1 MQRVFNLVDRINVNR
16 DDSYI
21 VSYPHLVSYASG
33 VETLTASDLV
43 RIAHMSYGWMPTIL
57 ELYTGDNN
65 ISLAD
70 GACILQKAKT
80 GAQVSKS
87 EISNLARLVNNS
99 LVGASKL
106 LHFCAPDRYAIW
118 DSKIYSFVH
127 NKKPYNYRV
136 NEVNLYSE
144 YLLGLSEVRQDPRF
158 TDFHAKVNRKVGYDV
173 SAFRAIELVMFKSA
187 PVFGG

>member
-1 MQRVFNLVDRINVNR
+1 MQRVFDLIEGIKISR

-21 VSYPHLVSYASG
+21 VSYPHLISYAEGIQTFS
-33 VETLTASDLV
+33 VADLV
-43 RIAHMSYGWMPTIL
+43 RLAHMSYGWMPTIL
-57 ELYTGDNN
+57 NLYHDDEN
-65 ISLAD
+65 ISLSD
-70 GACILQKAKT
+70 GASLLQKAR
-80 GAQVSKS
+80 GEEVSEL
-87 EISNLARLVNNS
+87 EIFNLARLVNNS

-136 NEVNLYSE
+136 NEVELYPK
-144 YLLGLSEVRQDPRF
+144 YLKGLELVKHDPRF
-158 TDFHAKVNRKVGYDV
+158 QNFHAAVNEKVGYEV
-173 SAFRAIELVMFKSA
+173 SAFRAIELVMYKSA